1 MSEFFVGFPFLRVD
15 CCGRDVVA
23 VGEFLVECAVCV
35 QQNEFALVGSE
46 RRMCE
51 KRGEVVARAGV
62 NKPGNKCHGGRF
74 VSSHIEIIGAA

>member
-1 MSEFFVGFPFLRVD
+1 M
-15 CCGRDVVA
+15 
-23 VGEFLVECAVCV
+23 
-35 QQNEFALVGSE
+35 GSE

-74 VSSHIEIIGAA
+74 VSSHIEIIGGADITGRALAERSVFYFVPVEIIYK